1 MENDNGLK
9 DEEIKEIY
17 DLRNIAVVGLS
28 KDIEKPSHRV
38 VAYLMTKKYRI
49 IPVNPTAERILGK
62 KVYRSLLEIEEP
74 IDIVDIFRPSE
85 DVVPIVEQAIE
96 KKAKVIWMQE
106 SIVNEKAAVMARSAG
121 LKVVMNRCMMKEHK
135 RLFGKGN

>member
-1 MENDNGLK
+1 MENDDGLK

-28 KDIEKPSHRV
+28 KDIKKPSHRV
-38 VAYLMTKKYRI
+38 VAYLITKKYRI

>member
-1 MENDNGLK
+1 MGNDDELT

-17 DLRNIAVVGLS
+17 ELRNIAVVGLS
-28 KDIEKPSHRV
+28 KDVEKQSHRV
-38 VAYLMTKKYRI
+38 AAYLMTKKYRI

-62 KVYRSLLEIEEP
+62 KVYAKLSEIEEP

-85 DVVPIVEQAIE
+85 DVMPIVEQAIE

-106 SIVNEKAAVMARSAG
+106 GIVNEEAAKMARGAG
-121 LKVVMNRCMMKEHK
+121 IKVVMNRCIMKEHK
-135 RLFGKGN
+135 RLFGN